1 MQWTD
6 QKQYDQHDVLLDN
19 VSCAVA
25 GENVWFEVEQ
35 VWYIEDGK
43 EITKFRLSMGTLFGS
58 QSALFNDL
66 RSLLV
71 TWQAMKKAKKSEL
84 PVDLVKLAS
93 SLGYK
98 GVVLE
103 GRMKERAKT

>member
-6 QKQYDQHDVLLDN
+6 QKQYEQHDVLLDN
-19 VSCAVA
+19 VGCVIA
-25 GENVWFEVEQ
+25 GDKVWFEIEQ
-35 VWYIEDGK
+35 VWYTEDGE

-58 QSALFNDL
+58 QSALFDDL
-66 RSLLV
+66 RGLLV

-93 SLGYK
+93 TLGYE

-103 GRMKERAKT
+103 ERKEKTKV